1 MNTLKESW
9 ILSKQTRLLFCSHD
23 DTVSSRLAGL
33 LAAVGTVLREPPRAD
48 AVARWLD
55 AQHPR
60 LVLLDFLAPDM
71 TPEQGEASNVV
82 QALSEHAPEL
92 PLIAVCRYAQP
103 QGAIAALRAGVR
115 EIVDIDD
122 SAGLLAAVERV
133 LMVRPAG
140 EPHGAAQRSVLL
152 MGARAGMGVSTLAV
166 HMAAKWQER
175 LTRRAQ
181 PEAKPE
187 GADRSAPLRDR
198 VGILDL
204 GMPVGDCQLY
214 LDVNAEFDFVDA
226 AKNLRRL
233 DETLLSTA
241 VAHDAQGV
249 SVLAWPRDLQQVQ
262 EVSHA
267 DSLLLYERLRE
278 QFGVLIT
285 DVGGFYNPR
294 FMAAMAQSAGAVLIV
309 TDQSLGALVSLAD
322 LLRDLTDHGV
332 PTQAME
338 LVINRYDERYG
349 MSAEQITERFGLP
362 LRAVIPD
369 RMLALRESQ
378 NQGALLHVNARRD
391 PYVKAVAGIL
401 DGLDAQRTPGD
412 DDPWD
417 ARRWLTALR
426 GR

>member
-1 MNTLKESW
+1 M
-9 ILSKQTRLLFCSHD
+9 SKQTRLLFCSHD

-33 LAAVGTVLREPPRAD
+33 LAAVGTVMREPPRAD
-48 AVARWLD
+48 AAARWLD
-55 AQHPR
+55 AQRPH

-71 TPEQGEASNVV
+71 TPDQGEASSVAQV
-82 QALSEHAPEL
+82 LSEHAPAL

-122 SAGLLAAVERV
+122 SAGLIAAVERL
-133 LMVRPAG
+133 LMARPVG
-140 EPHGAAQRSVLL
+140 ESHGAAAQRSVLL

-181 PEAKPE
+181 PDAKPD
-187 GADRSAPLRDR
+187 GAQRPVALRDR

-214 LDVNAEFDFVDA
+214 LDVNDAEFDFVDA

-332 PTQAME
+332 PMQALE